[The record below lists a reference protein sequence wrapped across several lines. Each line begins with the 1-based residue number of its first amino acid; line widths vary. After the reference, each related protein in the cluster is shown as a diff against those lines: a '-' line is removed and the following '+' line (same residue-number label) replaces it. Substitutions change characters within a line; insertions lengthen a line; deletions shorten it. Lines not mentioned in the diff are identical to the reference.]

1 MLKAGEAVMPMKTKE
16 CIRHRIALP
25 VTIAAALMVAALST
39 GSAMF
44 LTASLLVGLLILCS
58 YISVRRAADTLT
70 MTALLTDTTVQ
81 RGEDVALEIRVCWKG
96 IIPIAPL
103 TVEVTAGPDRP
114 AQTLTLNG
122 PAGREQ
128 HLTLNFHATH
138 VGVTSPGVRRV
149 VISDLLGLFTVERA
163 PKTQG
168 GELIV
173 LPLPFDVGEL
183 TYAAGDS
190 GSESM
195 ARASEDITSP
205 ADVRTYQ
212 QGDAMKKI
220 HWKLSM
226 RKQELMVRRFEAPVM
241 PDALVLLDCS
251 APPRTADEAAQA
263 DLRDALLE
271 TAASV
276 MQQNIQ
282 TDHPAKLPIHGEHP
296 IELDK
301 NMGAPV
307 ILEALARVDF
317 SAPDK
322 FDRMLMLEMR
332 RMRKVGCTVV
342 VSARLNSRM
351 VEVLSAMRRMGP
363 YLRLYLITFDPNDES
378 RLPMISKLQS
388 AGIEVCYVTPVAV

>member
-1 MLKAGEAVMPMKTKE
+1 MNMLTKE
-16 CIRHRIALP
+16 RIRCRIALP
-25 VTIAAALMVAALST
+25 IILAAALTVAALST
-39 GSAMF
+39 GSGVF
-44 LTASLLVGLLILCS
+44 LAGALLVWLLILTGFLG
-58 YISVRRAADTLT
+58 VWWAARTLT
-70 MTALLTDTTVQ
+70 VTSLLTDTTVQ
-81 RGEDVALEIRVCWKG
+81 RGEDVSLQIGVKCG
-96 IIPIAPL
+96 GFIPIAPL
-103 TVEVTAGPDRP
+103 TAEIAAGPDRP
-114 AQTLTLNG
+114 AQTVRLEAV
-122 PAGREQ
+122 PGREQ
-128 HLTLNFHATH
+128 KLTLDFHAAH
-138 VGVTSPGVRRV
+138 VGVTSPGVKKI
-149 VISDLLGLFTVERA
+149 VISDLLGMFTVEKL
-163 PKTQG
+163 PQVQG

-190 GSESM
+190 GTESM

-212 QGDAMKKI
+212 SGDEMKKI
-220 HWKLSM
+220 HWKLSA

-251 APPRTADEAAQA
+251 KPPKTADENAQL

-282 TDHPAKLPIHGEHP
+282 TEHPAKLPIHGENP

-301 NMGAPV
+301 GMGLPV
-307 ILEALARVDF
+307 ILEALSRVDF

-332 RMRKVGCTVV
+332 RMRKVGCTVII
-342 VSARLNSRM
+342 SARLNSRM
-351 VEVLSAMRRMGP
+351 VDVMVAMRRMGP
-363 YLRLYLITFDPNDES
+363 TMRLYLITFDPGDPAK
-378 RLPMISKLQS
+378 LPLIAKLQS
-388 AGIEVCYVTPVAV
+388 AGIEVCYVTPVRV

>member
-1 MLKAGEAVMPMKTKE
+1 MSSVKKKE
-16 CIRHRIALP
+16 RIHGRIALP
-25 VTIAAALMVAALST
+25 LTVTCALLVAALST
-39 GSAMF
+39 GNAIF
-44 LTASLLVGLLILCS
+44 YGAALLVGAMLAFGFLG
-58 YISVRRAADTLT
+58 VQWAAGTLSIT
-70 MTALLTDTTVQ
+70 SLLTDTTVQ
-81 RGEDVALEIRVCWKG
+81 RGEDVALEISVKVG
-96 IIPIAPL
+96 GMIPIAPL
-103 TVEVTAGPDRP
+103 AVEIAAGPDAP
-114 AQTLTLNG
+114 VQTLKVSG
-122 PAGREQ
+122 KPGSRQ
-128 HLTLNFHATH
+128 KLTLNFHAAH
-138 VGVTSPGVRRV
+138 VGVTHPGVKRV
-149 VISDLLGLFTVERA
+149 IISDLLGLFTVE
-163 PKTQG
+163 KTPRTEG

-173 LPLPFDVGEL
+173 LPLPFDVGAL

-190 GSESM
+190 GTESM

-205 ADVRTYQ
+205 AEVRTYQ

-241 PDALVLLDCS
+241 PDALILLDCS
-251 APPRTADEAAQA
+251 TPPRTADENAQL

-276 MQQNIQ
+276 MHQNIQ
-282 TDHPAKLPIHGEHP
+282 TDHPAKLPIHGDHP

-301 NMGAPV
+301 GMGAPV

-351 VEVLSAMRRMGP
+351 VDVMIAMRRMGP
-363 YLRLYLITFDPNDES
+363 YLRLYLITFDPDDQTK
-378 RLPMISKLQS
+378 RPMISKLQS
-388 AGIEVCYVTPVAV
+388 AGIEVCYVTPVPL

>member
-1 MLKAGEAVMPMKTKE
+1 MKMRTTE
-16 CIRHRIALP
+16 RIQHRIALP
-25 VTIAAALMVAALST
+25 VTIAAALLVAALST

-44 LTASLLVGLLILCS
+44 LTASLLVGLMILCS
-58 YISVRRAADTLT
+58 FISVWRAANTLT

-81 RGEDVALEIRVCWKG
+81 RGEDVALEVSVGWKG

-103 TVEVTAGPDRP
+103 TVEITAGPDRP
-114 AQTLTLNG
+114 AQTLTVNG
-122 PAGREQ
+122 RAGRPQ
-128 HLTLNFHATH
+128 SLTLNFHAAH
-138 VGVTSPGVRRV
+138 VGVTSPGVRSV
-149 VISDLLGLFTVERA
+149 IISDLLGLFTVEKM
-163 PKTQG
+163 PKAQG

-226 RKQELMVRRFEAPVM
+226 RKQELVVRRVGAPVM

-251 APPRTADEAAQA
+251 APPRTADEASQA

-363 YLRLYLITFDPNDES
+363 YLRLYLITFDPDDEN
-378 RLPMISKLQS
+378 RLPMISRLQS
-388 AGIEVCYVTPVAV
+388 AGIEVCYVTPVQM

>member
-1 MLKAGEAVMPMKTKE
+1 MSGAMKKE
-16 CIRHRIALP
+16 RIHGRVALP
-25 VTIAAALMVAALST
+25 LTVACTLLVAALST
-39 GSAMF
+39 GNAIF
-44 LTASLLVGLLILCS
+44 YGAALLVGAMIAFGFLG
-58 YISVRRAADTLT
+58 VQWAAGTLSIT
-70 MTALLTDTTVQ
+70 SLLTDTTVQ
-81 RGEDVALEIRVCWKG
+81 RGEDVALEISVKIG
-96 IIPIAPL
+96 GLIPIAPL
-103 TVEVTAGPDRP
+103 AVEIAAGPDAP
-114 AQTLTLNG
+114 VQTLKVSG
-122 PAGREQ
+122 KPGSRQ
-128 HLTLNFHATH
+128 KLTLNFHAAH
-138 VGVTSPGVRRV
+138 VGVTHPGVKRV
-149 VISDLLGLFTVERA
+149 IISDLLGLFTVE
-163 PKTQG
+163 KTPRTEG

-173 LPLPFDVGEL
+173 LPLPFDVGAL

-190 GSESM
+190 GTESM

-205 ADVRTYQ
+205 AEVRTYQ

-241 PDALVLLDCS
+241 PDALILLDCS
-251 APPRTADEAAQA
+251 TPPRTADENSQM

-276 MQQNIQ
+276 MHQNIQ
-282 TDHPAKLPIHGEHP
+282 TDHPAKLPIHGDHP

-301 NMGAPV
+301 GMGAPV

-351 VEVLSAMRRMGP
+351 VDVMIAMRRMGP
-363 YLRLYLITFDPNDES
+363 YLRLYLITFDPDDQTK
-378 RLPMISKLQS
+378 RPMISKLQS
-388 AGIEVCYVTPVAV
+388 AGIEVCYVTPVPL

>member
-1 MLKAGEAVMPMKTKE
+1 MKMQTKE
-16 CIRHRIALP
+16 RIRCRIALP
-25 VTIAAALMVAALST
+25 VIVAAALTVAALST
-39 GSAMF
+39 GSSVF
-44 LTASLLVGLLILCS
+44 LAGALLVWVLILTGFLA
-58 YISVRRAADTLT
+58 VWWAARTLT
-70 MTALLTDTTVQ
+70 ITSLLTDTAVQ
-81 RGEDVALEIRVCWKG
+81 RGEDVSLEIGVKYRG
-96 IIPIAPL
+96 LIPIAPL
-103 TVEVTAGPDRP
+103 AAEIAAGPDRP
-114 AQTLTLNG
+114 AQTIKLDSMPGSEQRLTL
-122 PAGREQ
+122 
-128 HLTLNFHATH
+128 TFHAAH
-138 VGVTSPGVRRV
+138 VGVTSPGVKKL
-149 VISDLLGLFTVERA
+149 VISDLLGMFTVEKI
-163 PKTQG
+163 PKVQG

-190 GSESM
+190 GTESM

-212 QGDAMKKI
+212 PGDAMKKI

-251 APPRTADEAAQA
+251 KPPRTANENAQL

-282 TDHPAKLPIHGEHP
+282 TEHPAKLPVHGDHP

-301 NMGAPV
+301 NMGMPV
-307 ILEALARVDF
+307 ILEALSRVDF

-332 RMRKVGCTVV
+332 RMRKVGCTIVI
-342 VSARLNSRM
+342 SARLNSRM
-351 VEVLSAMRRMGP
+351 VDVMVAMRRMGP
-363 YLRLYLITFDPNDES
+363 TMRLYLITFDPDDPTK
-378 RLPMISKLQS
+378 LPLISKLQS
-388 AGIEVCYVTPVAV
+388 AGIEVCYVTPVQL

>member
-1 MLKAGEAVMPMKTKE
+1 MSKVKTKAR
-16 CIRHRIALP
+16 IRCRIALP
-25 VTIAAALMVAALST
+25 LTVAAALLVAALST
-39 GSAMF
+39 GSPMF
-44 LTASLLVGLLILCS
+44 LAASLLVWALILSGLLGVWWAARTLT
-58 YISVRRAADTLT
+58 ISV
-70 MTALLTDTTVQ
+70 LLGEMTVQ
-81 RGEDVALEIRVCWKG
+81 RGEDVALEIGVDYHG
-96 IIPIAPL
+96 LIPIAPL
-103 TVEVTAGPDRP
+103 TVEISAGPDRP
-114 AQTLTLNG
+114 AQTVRLSSLPG
-122 PAGREQ
+122 SRQ
-128 HLTLNFHATH
+128 RLKINFHAAH
-138 VGVTSPGVRRV
+138 VGVITPGVKRLM
-149 VISDLLGLFTVERA
+149 ITDLLGMFLVE
-163 PKTQG
+163 KTPDADS

-173 LPLPFDVGEL
+173 LPLPFDVGAL

-190 GSESM
+190 GTESM
-195 ARASEDITSP
+195 ARAAEDVTSP
-205 ADVRTYQ
+205 ADVRAYQ
-212 QGDAMKKI
+212 PGDAMKKI
-220 HWKLSM
+220 HWKLSV

-251 APPRTADEAAQA
+251 TPPRTADDSAQL

-282 TDHPAKLPIHGEHP
+282 TDHPAKLPIHGDHP

-301 NMGAPV
+301 NMGMPM

-351 VEVLSAMRRMGP
+351 VDVMIAMRRMGP
-363 YLRLYLITFDPNDES
+363 YLRLYLVTFDPGDQTK
-378 RLPMISKLQS
+378 LPLISKLQS
-388 AGIEVCYVTPVAV
+388 AGIEVCYVTPVQV

>member
-1 MLKAGEAVMPMKTKE
+1 MSSVKE
-16 CIRHRIALP
+16 KERIQCRIALP
-25 VTIAAALMVAALST
+25 VTITAALLVAALST
-39 GSAMF
+39 GNAIFFSA
-44 LTASLLVGLLILCS
+44 ALLVGAMVAFGFLG
-58 YISVRRAADTLT
+58 VQWAARTLT
-70 MTALLTDTTVQ
+70 ITSLLTDTTVQ
-81 RGEDVALEIRVCWKG
+81 RGEDVSLEVGVKYGG

-103 TVEVTAGPDRP
+103 TVEITAGPDRP
-114 AQTLTLNG
+114 AQTLKLDG
-122 PAGREQ
+122 MPGSQ
-128 HLTLNFHATH
+128 QKLTLNFHAAH
-138 VGVTSPGVRRV
+138 VGVTSPGVKRV
-149 VISDLLGLFTVERA
+149 MISDLLGLFTVEKT
-163 PKTQG
+163 PKTEG

-190 GSESM
+190 GTESM

-205 ADVRTYQ
+205 AEVRTYQ

-241 PDALVLLDCS
+241 PDALILLDCS
-251 APPRTADEAAQA
+251 KPPRTTDENAQL

-276 MQQNIQ
+276 VHQNIQ
-282 TDHPAKLPIHGEHP
+282 TDHPAKLPIHGDHP

-301 NMGAPV
+301 GMGMPV

-317 SAPDK
+317 SAPDQ

-351 VEVLSAMRRMGP
+351 VDVMVAMRRMGP
-363 YLRLYLITFDPNDES
+363 YLRLYLITFDPDDQTK
-378 RLPMISKLQS
+378 LPMISKLQS
-388 AGIEVCYVTPVAV
+388 AGIKVCYVMPVQL

>member
-1 MLKAGEAVMPMKTKE
+1 MSGAKKE
-16 CIRHRIALP
+16 RIQCRIALP
-25 VTIAAALMVAALST
+25 VTVAAALLVAALST
-39 GSAMF
+39 GSPMF
-44 LTASLLVGLLILCS
+44 LGASLLVWALILS
-58 YISVRRAADTLT
+58 GFLGVWW
-70 MTALLTDTTVQ
+70 TARSLHVTAMLTDTTIQ
-81 RGEDVALEIRVCWKG
+81 RGEDVTLEIGVKYSE
-96 IIPIAPL
+96 IIPLAPL
-103 TVEVTAGPDRP
+103 LAEITAGPDRP
-114 AQTLTLNG
+114 AQMLRLSGGKKVTLD
-122 PAGREQ
+122 
-128 HLTLNFHATH
+128 FHASH
-138 VGVTSPGVRRV
+138 VGVTSPGVKRV
-149 VISDLLGLFTVERA
+149 IVSDLLGMFTVE
-163 PKTQG
+163 KTPETRGG
-168 GELIV
+168 GEVVV

-183 TYAAGDS
+183 TYAAGES
-190 GSESM
+190 GTESM
-195 ARASEDITSP
+195 ARAAEDVTSP
-205 ADVRTYQ
+205 SDVRTYQ

-251 APPRTADEAAQA
+251 RPPRTEDDDAQA

-276 MQQNIQ
+276 MYQNIQ
-282 TDHPAKLPIHGEHP
+282 TEHPAKLPIHGDHP

-301 NMGAPV
+301 GMGMPV

-351 VEVLSAMRRMGP
+351 VDVMVAMRKMGP
-363 YLRLYLITFDPNDES
+363 YMRLYLVAFDPEDPA
-378 RLPMISKLQS
+378 RLPLIAKLQS
-388 AGIEVCYVTPVAV
+388 VGIEVCYVMPVAM

>member
-1 MLKAGEAVMPMKTKE
+1 MKTKTNE
-16 CIRHRIALP
+16 TIQTRVALP
-25 VTIAAALMVAALST
+25 ITVASALLVAALST
-39 GSAMF
+39 GNALFLGASAMVW
-44 LTASLLVGLLILCS
+44 TLI
-58 YISVRRAADTLT
+58 ISGYLGMRRVADTLT
-70 MTALLTDTTVQ
+70 VAADLAEHTVQ
-81 RGEDVALEIRVCWKG
+81 RGEDVHLSVRLQYRG

-103 TVEVTAGPDRP
+103 TVDIAPGPDRP
-114 AQTLTLNG
+114 AQSLHVVGRSGKPNTLKI
-122 PAGREQ
+122 P
-128 HLTLNFHATH
+128 FHAAH
-138 VGVTSPGVRRV
+138 VGVTSPGVERV
-149 VISDLLGLFTVERA
+149 VISDLLGLFTVEKV
-163 PKTQG
+163 PKNQG

-190 GSESM
+190 GTESM
-195 ARASEDITSP
+195 ARAAEDITSP

-220 HWKLSM
+220 HWKLSV

-251 APPRTADEAAQA
+251 APPKTRDDQSQL

-276 MQQNIQ
+276 MHQNIQ
-282 TDHPAKLPIHGEHP
+282 TEHPAKLPIHGDHP

-301 NMGAPV
+301 NMGMPM

-322 FDRMLMLEMR
+322 FDRMLLLEMR

-351 VEVLSAMRRMGP
+351 VEVLIAMRRMGP

-378 RLPMISKLQS
+378 KLPLITKLQS
-388 AGIEVCYVTPVAV
+388 CGIEVCYVTPVAV

>member
-1 MLKAGEAVMPMKTKE
+1 MKTNTNE
-16 CIRHRIALP
+16 RIQTRIALP
-25 VTIAAALMVAALST
+25 VTMACALLVAALST
-39 GSAMF
+39 GNAIF
-44 LTASLLVGLLILCS
+44 LAAAVMIFALVLTGFLG
-58 YISVRRAADTLT
+58 VRRAADTLT
-70 MTALLTDTTVQ
+70 FSADLTDQTVQ
-81 RGEDVALEIRVCWKG
+81 RGEDVALAIRILFRG

-103 TVEVTAGPDRP
+103 TVDVAPGPDRP
-114 AQTLTLNG
+114 AQTIKL
-122 PAGREQ
+122 AGRAGKP
-128 HLTLNFHATH
+128 HTLHITFHAAH
-138 VGVTSPGVRRV
+138 VGVTTPGVERV
-149 VISDLLGLFTVERA
+149 IISDLLGMFTVEKT
-163 PKTQG
+163 PKNQG

-190 GSESM
+190 GTESM

-205 ADVRTYQ
+205 SDVRTYQ

-220 HWKLSM
+220 HWKLSV

-251 APPRTADEAAQA
+251 QPPQTTDDQSQL

-276 MQQNIQ
+276 MYQNIQ
-282 TDHPAKLPIHGEHP
+282 TDHPAKLPIHGDHP
-296 IELDK
+296 IELDRG
-301 NMGAPV
+301 MGMPM

-322 FDRMLMLEMR
+322 FDRMLLLEMR

-351 VEVLSAMRRMGP
+351 VDVLIAMRRMGP
-363 YLRLYLITFDPNDES
+363 YLRLYLITFDPSDQT
-378 RLPMISKLQS
+378 RMPLITKLQS
-388 AGIEVCYVTPVAV
+388 AGIEVCYVTPVQL

>member
-1 MLKAGEAVMPMKTKE
+1 MIGAMKKE
-16 CIRHRIALP
+16 RIHSRIALP
-25 VTIAAALMVAALST
+25 LTVACTLLVAALST
-39 GSAMF
+39 GNAIF
-44 LTASLLVGLLILCS
+44 YGAALLVGAMLAFGFLG
-58 YISVRRAADTLT
+58 VQWAAGTLSIT
-70 MTALLTDTTVQ
+70 SLLTDTTVQ
-81 RGEDVALEIRVCWKG
+81 RGEDVALEISVKVG
-96 IIPIAPL
+96 GMIPIAPL
-103 TVEVTAGPDRP
+103 AVEIAAGPDSP
-114 AQTLTLNG
+114 VQTLKVNG
-122 PAGREQ
+122 EPGSRQ
-128 HLTLNFHATH
+128 KLTLNFHAAH
-138 VGVTSPGVRRV
+138 VGVTHPGVKRV
-149 VISDLLGLFTVERA
+149 IISDLLGLFTVE
-163 PKTQG
+163 KTPRTEG

-173 LPLPFDVGEL
+173 LPLPFDVGAL

-190 GSESM
+190 GTESM

-205 ADVRTYQ
+205 AEVRTYQ

-241 PDALVLLDCS
+241 PDALILLDCS
-251 APPRTADEAAQA
+251 TPPRTADENSQM

-276 MQQNIQ
+276 MHQNIQ
-282 TDHPAKLPIHGEHP
+282 TEHPAKLPIHGDHP

-301 NMGAPV
+301 GMGAPV

-351 VEVLSAMRRMGP
+351 VDVMIAMRRMGP
-363 YLRLYLITFDPNDES
+363 YLRLYLITFDPDDQTK
-378 RLPMISKLQS
+378 RPMISKLQS
-388 AGIEVCYVTPVAV
+388 AGIEVCYVTPVPL

>member
-1 MLKAGEAVMPMKTKE
+1 MKTQKTKE
-16 CIRHRIALP
+16 RIRCRIALP
-25 VTIAAALMVAALST
+25 VTMASALLVAALST
-39 GSAMF
+39 GSAIF
-44 LTASLLVGLLILCS
+44 LGAAVLIFAL
-58 YISVRRAADTLT
+58 IVTGFLGVRRAADTLT
-70 MTALLTDTTVQ
+70 FSADLTDHTVQ
-81 RGEDVALEIRVCWKG
+81 RGEDVALSILVRYRG

-103 TVEVTAGPDRP
+103 TVDVAPGPDRP
-114 AQTLTLNG
+114 AQTVKL
-122 PAGREQ
+122 AGRPGKPQ
-128 HLTLNFHATH
+128 KLSLNFHAAH
-138 VGVTSPGVRRV
+138 VGVTSPGVERV
-149 VISDLLGLFTVERA
+149 VITDLLGLFTVEKT
-163 PKTQG
+163 PKSAG

-190 GSESM
+190 GTESM
-195 ARASEDITSP
+195 ARAAEDVTSP

-251 APPRTADEAAQA
+251 QPPRTSDDQSQL

-276 MQQNIQ
+276 MYQNIQ
-282 TDHPAKLPIHGEHP
+282 TDHPAKLPIHGDHP

-301 NMGAPV
+301 GMGMPV

-351 VEVLSAMRRMGP
+351 VDVLTAMRRMGP
-363 YLRLYLITFDPNDES
+363 YLRLYLITFDPEDETK
-378 RLPMISKLQS
+378 LPLISKLQS
-388 AGIEVCYVTPVAV
+388 EGIEVCYVTPVQV

>member
-1 MLKAGEAVMPMKTKE
+1 MNTKTNE
-16 CIRHRIALP
+16 RIHCRLALP
-25 VTIAAALMVAALST
+25 LTIAAALTVAALST

-44 LTASLLVGLLILCS
+44 LTAAILVWMLMGTGLLG
-58 YISVRRAADTLT
+58 VWWAARTLT
-70 MTALLTDTTVQ
+70 VTALLSDTTVR
-81 RGEDVALEIRVCWKG
+81 RGEDVTLDIAVKYGGL
-96 IIPIAPL
+96 IPIAPL
-103 TVEVTAGPDRP
+103 QADIAAGPDRP
-114 AQTLTLNG
+114 AQRVTLSGMPGSGQTM
-122 PAGREQ
+122 
-128 HLTLNFHATH
+128 TLNFHAAH
-138 VGVTSPGVRRV
+138 VGVTSPGVKRV
-149 VISDLLGLFTVERA
+149 IISDLLGLFTVEKV
-163 PKTQG
+163 PDTCG

-205 ADVRTYQ
+205 SDVRTYQ
-212 QGDAMKKI
+212 QGDALKKI
-220 HWKLSM
+220 HWKLSA
-226 RKQELMVRRFEAPVM
+226 RKQELMVRRYEAPVM

-251 APPRTADEAAQA
+251 RPPRTQDENAQL

-276 MQQNIQ
+276 MYQNIQ
-282 TDHPAKLPIHGEHP
+282 TEHPAKLPVHGDHP

-301 NMGAPV
+301 GMGMPV

-351 VEVLSAMRRMGP
+351 VDVMVAMRRMGP
-363 YLRLYLITFDPNDES
+363 YLRLYLITFDPDDQTK
-378 RLPMISKLQS
+378 LPLISKLQS
-388 AGIEVCYVTPVAV
+388 AGIEVCYVTPVQV

>member
-1 MLKAGEAVMPMKTKE
+1 MT
-16 CIRHRIALP
+16 
-25 VTIAAALMVAALST
+25 AALLVAALST
-39 GSAMF
+39 GNAIF
-44 LTASLLVGLLILCS
+44 FGAALLVAALIASGFLG
-58 YISVRRAADTLT
+58 VLWAAKTLRVT
-70 MTALLTDTTVQ
+70 AGMTERTVQ
-81 RGEDVALEIRVCWKG
+81 RGEDVALEIGVKYG
-96 IIPIAPL
+96 GFIPIAPL
-103 TVEVTAGPDRP
+103 TVEIAAGPDRP
-114 AQTLTLNG
+114 AQLLKLEGVPGSARKLTLNY
-122 PAGREQ
+122 
-128 HLTLNFHATH
+128 HAAH
-138 VGVTSPGVRRV
+138 VGVTTPGVRRV
-149 VISDLLGLFTVERA
+149 IITDLLGLFTVE
-163 PKTQG
+163 KTPPEAG

-173 LPLPFDVGEL
+173 LPLPFDVGAL

-190 GSESM
+190 GTESM

-205 ADVRTYQ
+205 SDVRAYQ

-241 PDALVLLDCS
+241 PDALILLDCS
-251 APPRTADEAAQA
+251 TPPRTADDSAQL

-282 TDHPAKLPIHGEHP
+282 TDHPAKLPIHGDHP

-301 NMGAPV
+301 GMGMPV

-317 SAPDK
+317 TAPDK
-322 FDRMLMLEMR
+322 FDRMLLLEIQ

-351 VEVLSAMRRMGP
+351 VDVMIAMRRMGP
-363 YLRLYLITFDPNDES
+363 YMRLYLITFDPED
-378 RLPMISKLQS
+378 RTKLPLISKLQS
-388 AGIEVCYVTPVAV
+388 AGIEVCYVTPVQV

>member
-1 MLKAGEAVMPMKTKE
+1 MAARRVQT
-16 CIRHRIALP
+16 RIALP
-25 VTIAAALMVAALST
+25 LIIAGALLLAALST
-39 GSAMF
+39 GRAIF
-44 LTASLLVGLLILCS
+44 LTAALLVGLLLGGS
-58 YISVRRAADTLT
+58 LFSVWRASATLT
-70 MTALLTDTTVQ
+70 LSADLSDKTIQ
-81 RGEDVALEIRVCWKG
+81 RGEDATMTVRVAYRSP
-96 IIPIAPL
+96 IPVAPL
-103 TVEVTAGPDRP
+103 TAELSPGPDRP
-114 AQTLTLNG
+114 AQTVLLRCVSGKAETLTL
-122 PAGREQ
+122 R
-128 HLTLNFHATH
+128 FHAAH
-138 VGVTSPGVRRV
+138 VGVTQPGVRRV
-149 VISDLLGLFTVERA
+149 IISDLLGLFTVEMC
-163 PKTQG
+163 PSFTG

-195 ARASEDITSP
+195 ARAAEDIASP

-212 QGDAMKKI
+212 QGDPMKKI

-226 RKQELMVRRFEAPVM
+226 RKQELVVRRFEAPVM

-251 APPRTADEAAQA
+251 TPPRTADDDAQA

-276 MQQNIQ
+276 MHQNIQ
-282 TDHPAKLPIHGEHP
+282 TDHPAKLPIHGDHP

-301 NMGAPV
+301 GMGMPV

-322 FDRMLMLEMR
+322 FERMLMLEMR

-351 VEVLSAMRRMGP
+351 VDVLSAMRRMGP
-363 YLRLYLITFDPNDES
+363 YLRLYLVTFDPEDETH
-378 RLPMISKLQS
+378 LPMISRLQS
-388 AGIEVCYVTPVAV
+388 AGIEVCYVTPVQV

>member
-1 MLKAGEAVMPMKTKE
+1 MKVKTKE
-16 CIRHRIALP
+16 RIQCRIALP
-25 VTIAAALMVAALST
+25 VTIAAALLVAALST

-44 LTASLLVGLLILCS
+44 LTASLLVWTLIASGFL
-58 YISVRRAADTLT
+58 SVWRAAGTLT
-70 MTALLTDTTVQ
+70 VSALLTDTTVH
-81 RGEDVALEIRVCWKG
+81 RGEDVALEINLTYQG
-96 IIPIAPL
+96 IIPIAPM
-103 TVEVTAGPDRP
+103 TVEITAGPDRP
-114 AQTLTLNG
+114 AQMLKLD
-122 PAGREQ
+122 GRPGRPQ
-128 HLTLNFHATH
+128 KLTLNFHAAH
-138 VGVTSPGVRRV
+138 VGVTAPGVKRV
-149 VISDLLGLFTVERA
+149 VVSDLLGMFTVEKT
-163 PKTQG
+163 PKVQG

-195 ARASEDITSP
+195 ARAAEDITSP

-251 APPRTADEAAQA
+251 APPRTSDDQAQA

-276 MQQNIQ
+276 MYQNIQ
-282 TDHPAKLPIHGEHP
+282 TDHPAKLPIHGDHP
-296 IELDK
+296 MELDK
-301 NMGAPV
+301 GMGMPV

-351 VEVLSAMRRMGP
+351 VDVMTAMRRMGP
-363 YLRLYLITFDPNDES
+363 YLRLYLITFDPDDQTK
-378 RLPMISKLQS
+378 LPMISKLQS
-388 AGIEVCYVTPVAV
+388 AGIEVCYVTPVEL